1 MTKSMTGYGK
11 GTSNSEIGEVSIELK
26 TVNHRFRDISTRL
39 PMSLSTFESA
49 IKKEMESVISRG
61 KIDAFIGFKA
71 TGDERLFEINLP
83 LARGYHLALTNLQ
96 KELGLKGDV
105 TVSQMA
111 SVRDVIKA
119 SEIPVDETQ
128 LKELILTALR
138 QALIS
143 LDDMRKTEG
152 KTLGSDIKNRLSL
165 IRNISKK
172 VEAKQPELAE
182 HYMAKLKKRITELT
196 EEVNLDETR
205 IIQEVAIMA
214 DKSDVTEE
222 TVRLDSHIKQFE
234 ELLNMEGPVG
244 RKLDFLIQEMNREV
258 NTIGSKSGDSELSR
272 GVVDMKAEIE
282 RIREQV
288 QNIE

>member
-39 PMSLSTFESA
+39 PMGLSAFESV
-49 IKKEMESVISRG
+49 IKKEMEAFISRG
-61 KIDAFIGFKA
+61 KIDAFIGFETSQDTK
-71 TGDERLFEINLP
+71 LFEVNLP
-83 LARGYHLALTNLQ
+83 VARGYHDALTKLQ
-96 KELGLKGDV
+96 KEFNLKDDISL
-105 TVSQMA
+105 SQMA

-119 SEIPVDETQ
+119 KDLEIDQNE
-128 LKELILTALR
+128 LKKLILTALR

-143 LDDMRKTEG
+143 LDDMRKIEG
-152 KTLGSDIKNRLSL
+152 KTLGSDIKNRLLL

-172 VEAKQPELAE
+172 VEAKQPELAK
-182 HYMAKLKKRITELT
+182 HYMAKLKKRINELT
-196 EEVNLDETR
+196 EEVNLDEAR

-214 DKSDVTEE
+214 EKSDVTEE

-234 ELLNMEGPVG
+234 ELLSTEGPVG

>member
-39 PMSLSTFESA
+39 PMGLSTFENV
-49 IKKEMESVISRG
+49 IKKEMESFISRG
-61 KIDAFIGFKA
+61 KIDAFIGFETSQDTKS
-71 TGDERLFEINLP
+71 FEVNLP
-83 LARGYHLALTNLQ
+83 IARGYHDALTKLQ
-96 KELGLKGDV
+96 KEFDLKDDIN
-105 TVSQMA
+105 VSQMT

-119 SEIPVDETQ
+119 KDLEIDQDE

-143 LDDMRKTEG
+143 LDDMRKIEG
-152 KTLGSDIKNRLSL
+152 KALGSDIKNRLLL
-165 IRNISKK
+165 IRSITKK
-172 VEAKQPELAE
+172 VQAKQPELTK
-182 HYMAKLKKRITELT
+182 HYMEKLKKRINELT
-196 EEVNLDETR
+196 EEADLDETR
-205 IIQEVAIMA
+205 ILQEVAIMA
-214 DKSDVTEE
+214 EKSDVTEE

-234 ELLNMEGPVG
+234 ELLNIEGPVG

>member
-1 MTKSMTGYGK
+1 MIKSMTGYGK
-11 GTSNSEIGEVSIELK
+11 GISNSAIGEVSIELK

-39 PMSLSTFESA
+39 PMGLSGFENV
-49 IKKEMESVISRG
+49 IKKEMESFISRG
-61 KIDAFIGFKA
+61 KIDAFIGFETSQDTK
-71 TGDERLFEINLP
+71 LFEVNLP
-83 LARGYHLALTNLQ
+83 IARGYHDALTKLQ
-96 KELGLKGDV
+96 KEFDLKDDIS
-105 TVSQMA
+105 VSQMT

-119 SEIPVDETQ
+119 KDLEIDQDE

-143 LDDMRKTEG
+143 LDDMRKIEG
-152 KTLGSDIKNRLSL
+152 KTLVKDIKNRLLL
-165 IRNISKK
+165 IRSISKK
-172 VEAKQPELAE
+172 VEAKQPELAK
-182 HYMAKLKKRITELT
+182 HYMAKLKKRINELT
-196 EEVNLDETR
+196 EEINLDETR
-205 IIQEVAIMA
+205 IVQEVAIMA

-234 ELLNMEGPVG
+234 ELLNIEGPVG

-272 GVVDMKAEIE
+272 SVVDMKAEIE

>member
-11 GTSNSEIGEVSIELK
+11 GTSNSAIGEVSIELK

-39 PMSLSTFESA
+39 PMGLSAFENV
-49 IKKEMESVISRG
+49 IKKEMESFISRG
-61 KIDAFIGFKA
+61 KIDAFIGFETSQDTK
-71 TGDERLFEINLP
+71 LFEVNLP
-83 LARGYHLALTNLQ
+83 IARGYHDALTKLQ
-96 KELGLKGDV
+96 KEFNLKDDIS
-105 TVSQMA
+105 VSQMT

-119 SEIPVDETQ
+119 KDLEIDQDE

>member
-1 MTKSMTGYGK
+1 MIKSMTGYGK
-11 GTSNSEIGEVSIELK
+11 GTANAEIGEVSIELK

-39 PMSLSTFESA
+39 PMGLSTFETV
-49 IKKEMESVISRG
+49 IKKEMETTISRG
-61 KIDAFIGFKA
+61 KIDAFIGFETAQDVKS
-71 TGDERLFEINLP
+71 FEVNLP
-83 LARGYHLALTNLQ
+83 IARGYYDALTKLQ
-96 KELGLKGDV
+96 KEFSLKADIS
-105 TVSQMA
+105 VSQMT
-111 SVRDVIKA
+111 SIRDVIKA
-119 SEIPVDETQ
+119 KDLEIDQ
-128 LKELILTALR
+128 DKLKELILTALR

-152 KTLGSDIKNRLSL
+152 NALESDIKNRLLL
-165 IRNISKK
+165 IRNICKE
-172 VEAKQPELAE
+172 VETKQPELARS
-182 HYMAKLKKRITELT
+182 YMEKLKNRISELT
-196 EEVNLDETR
+196 EDTNLDETR

-234 ELLNMEGPVG
+234 ELLNTQGPVG

>member
-11 GTSNSEIGEVSIELK
+11 GTSNSAIGEVSIELK

-39 PMSLSTFESA
+39 PMGLSGFENV
-49 IKKEMESVISRG
+49 IKKEMESFISRG
-61 KIDAFIGFKA
+61 KIDAFIGFETSQDTK
-71 TGDERLFEINLP
+71 LFEVNLP
-83 LARGYHLALTNLQ
+83 IARGYHDALTKLQ
-96 KELGLKGDV
+96 KELNLKDDIS
-105 TVSQMA
+105 VSQMT

-119 SEIPVDETQ
+119 KDLEIDQDE

-152 KTLGSDIKNRLSL
+152 KTLGGDIKTRLLL
-165 IRNISKK
+165 IRDISKK

-196 EEVNLDETR
+196 EGANLDETR